1 MKTLATIHIAK
12 KQLGLDDETYRDFL
26 ARETGK
32 RSAADLTEAERR
44 KVVLAFEQQGFK
56 RSSKGGS
63 KPRADRLS
71 GPYAAKL
78 QALWIAAWNL
88 GIVDN
93 ASDAA
98 LIAFVKRQTG
108 ISHGRWLRHGDDAT
122 KVIEALKDWIRRE
135 SGDASLFTQ
144 DKLRPP
150 LLNDHRMQILLAQWT
165 RLVRLDAAPAGS
177 LDVWVARMQPGIAYA
192 DLFKDAWIDLM
203 NVLGAK
209 LRAAKKARGSAS

>member
-1 MKTLATIHIAK
+1 MSTLATIHIAK
-12 KQLGLDDETYRDFL
+12 KELGLDDETYRDFL

-32 RSAADLTEAERR
+32 RSAKDLTEAERR

-88 GIVDN
+88 GIVEN

-122 KVIEALKDWIRRE
+122 KVIEALKDWMRRE
-135 SGDASLFTQ
+135 SGNEGLYRRERSL
-144 DKLRPP
+144 PP
-150 LLNDHRMQILLAQWT
+150 LMNDHRFQILVTIWMRLA
-165 RLVRLDAAPAGS
+165 RLDAAPAAS
-177 LDVWVARMQPGIAYA
+177 LDAWVARMQPGSAYA
-192 DLFKDAWIDLM
+192 DFSKDAWIDLM

-209 LRAAKKARGSAS
+209 LRAALRKV

>member
-63 KPRADRLS
+63 RPRAHRLS
-71 GPYAAKL
+71 GPFAAKF

-88 GIVDN
+88 GIVEN

-122 KVIEALKDWIRRE
+122 KVIEALKDWMRRE

-150 LLNDHRMQILLAQWT
+150 LLNDHRMQILLAQWM
-165 RLVRLDAAPAGS
+165 RLVRLDAAPAAS
-177 LDVWVARMQPGIAYA
+177 LDAWVARMQPGIAYA
-192 DLFKDAWIDLM
+192 DLSKDAWIDLM
-203 NVLGAK
+203 NALGAK
-209 LRAAKKARGSAS
+209 LRAAKTAREEVS